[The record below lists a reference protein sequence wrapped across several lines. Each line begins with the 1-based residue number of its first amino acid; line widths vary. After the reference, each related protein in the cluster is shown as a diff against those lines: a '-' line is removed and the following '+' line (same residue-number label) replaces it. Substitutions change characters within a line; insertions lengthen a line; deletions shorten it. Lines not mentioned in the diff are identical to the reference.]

1 MRPVSPLGTLTIA
14 KIDTITAAT
23 IVMGTTISL
32 IGEVKAATTRRASWG
47 GSHETKSTP
56 VGYSWGRPSPEA
68 GRNIVCS
75 DL

>member
-32 IGEVKAATTRRASWG
+32 IGEVKAANDKARELGWIA
-47 GSHETKSTP
+47 
-56 VGYSWGRPSPEA
+56 
-68 GRNIVCS
+68 
-75 DL
+75 